1 MKKINFEKMLVAMD
15 VARKHCI
22 NRDYREDFA
31 NAIWQS
37 NFGIAAFVL
46 AEKIYKS
53 EGETEYDEKEVKII
67 QQVANRLPP
76 FFIDALNRAIN
87 NQPEEATNKQE

>member
-53 EGETEYDEKEVKII
+53 EGI
-67 QQVANRLPP
+67 
-76 FFIDALNRAIN
+76 
-87 NQPEEATNKQE
+87 